1 MAHSCCSIWH
11 LKIRGVQESDS
22 GCYACQINT
31 SPMKSQF
38 GCIGVGERL
47 GETHVLK
54 WSNLLFTVGTT
65 TSTTRGPFSRY
76 TQRSRIPF
84 LWDRRTTSR
93 YSPRIIY
100 MPTTTETSLSSTY
113 SLKTEEAASGKNRAI
128 WGKRTL
134 NNQLPNSRLSAEV
147 QVQGALCGHLNH
159 V

>member
-38 GCIGVGERL
+38 GCIGVGEWL

-54 WSNLLFTVGTT
+54 WTNLLFTVGTT
-65 TSTTRGPFSRY
+65 TSTTRGPFAHY
-76 TQRSRIPF
+76 TQRPRVPF
-84 LWDRRTTSR
+84 SWGRRTT
-93 YSPRIIY
+93 IIY
-100 MPTTTETSLSSTY
+100 IPSTTETALRSTY
-113 SLKTEEAASGKNRAI
+113 SLKTEDAASGKNHAI

-134 NNQLPNSRLSAEV
+134 NNKLPNSRLSAEV
-147 QVQGALCGHLNH
+147 QVQGALCGYLNH